1 MFASKPGEIE
11 MRSPYLNS
19 TAFTLAAALATAIV
33 SSPAPAQS
41 SNTQAQQDQQGQDQ
55 QPTPPKPY
63 EKVSITL
70 PQSVQDPSF
79 ETFRNKLGDIA
90 QKKDRAALAN
100 VVSQN
105 FFWIPEDKD
114 AADKSKSGIQNLS
127 AAIGL
132 EGPDAQGWDMLLDLA
147 AEPTA
152 EPFPGRQGTIC
163 APGEANFDDKAA
175 EQLAEVT
182 QTDPSEWGYPAAD
195 GIPVRQSLARNSAV
209 IDHLGLYLV
218 RAYPDDS
225 PSAAVQSDA
234 LRIVTP
240 SGKLGYIDADM
251 LRPLLNDQLCY
262 AKEANAWKIVGAIG
276 GSGGDSGPQ

>member
-1 MFASKPGEIE
+1 
-11 MRSPYLNS
+11 MRSPYLS
-19 TAFTLAAALATAIV
+19 SAAFALAAALAMPIV

-41 SNTQAQQDQQGQDQ
+41 KNAQAQQDQQSQDQ
-55 QPTPPKPY
+55 PPAPPKPY
-63 EKVSITL
+63 KKVSIKL
-70 PQSVQDPSF
+70 PQPVQDPSF
-79 ETFRNKLGDIA
+79 EAFRKKLGDIA
-90 QKKDRAALAN
+90 QKKDRAALGGI
-100 VVSQN
+100 VSQN

-114 AADKSKSGIQNLS
+114 VADKSKSGIQNLS

-152 EPFPGRQGTIC
+152 EPFPGRQGAIC
-163 APGEANFDDKAA
+163 APGEASFDDKAA
-175 EQLAEVT
+175 EQLAETT

-195 GIPVRQSLARNSAV
+195 GVPVRQDVTPNSPV

-225 PSAAVQSDA
+225 PAAAVQGDA

-240 SGKLGYIDADM
+240 AGKLGYIDADM

-262 AKEANAWKIVGAIG
+262 AKQANAWKIVGAIG
-276 GSGGDSGPQ
+276 GGGGDSGPQ